1 MHLVGK
7 WRCAF
12 LLLTTVVSMVML
24 GSQAGN
30 TTEPKTQPKEEN
42 NSIPQEKQED
52 CETQTVTYENISGS
66 ASSRIVLLCPRPSW
80 DSLVAVTW
88 KIRPWS
94 GAHCSL
100 AYRVD
105 THTVNRTN
113 CSESL
118 DWKSEPEENF
128 TLQLPSVQLTDEGF
142 YICEM
147 VTGDGNFHRC
157 YRLTVLVPPKVTV
170 NCDASGNVVCKAA
183 AGKPAAQILWV
194 PEGCHSATD
203 ESHPNGTVTV
213 LSTCIAN
220 TTADSQVTCSVSHPT
235 GNQSPSIGCPSEK
248 GNEWVICVA
257 TLAGLIIG
265 ILFLLAFTYC
275 YKLHHGRNCQKTKT
289 PETAPTENVQDN
301 HELEL
306 EPYTIFVQ
314 KENVIYNSVSDLTMR
329 ENVPVGL

>member
-12 LLLTTVVSMVML
+12 LLLTIVVSMVML

-42 NSIPQEKQED
+42 NSDPQEK
-52 CETQTVTYENISGS
+52 CKACRTQSIANENISGS
-66 ASSRIVLLCPRPSW
+66 AGSRVLLPCASPSW

-88 KIRPWS
+88 NIQPWS

-100 AYRVD
+100 AYRND
-105 THTVNRTN
+105 THMVTRTN
-113 CSESL
+113 CSERL
-118 DWKSEPEENF
+118 DWKSEPEQNF
-128 TLQLPSVQLTDEGF
+128 TLQFPSVQLTDEGF
-142 YICEM
+142 YICEI
-147 VTGDGNFHRC
+147 VTSDGNFHQC
-157 YRLTVLVPPKVTV
+157 YCLTVLVPPKVTM
-170 NCDASGNVVCKAA
+170 NCNASGNVVCKAA
-183 AGKPAAQILWV
+183 AGKPAAQISWV
-194 PEGCHSATD
+194 PEVCDSATD

-220 TTADSQVTCSVSHPT
+220 TTADSQVTCFVSHPT
-235 GNQSPSIGCPSEK
+235 GSQNQSIGCPSEK

-257 TLAGLIIG
+257 TLAGLMVG

-275 YKLHHGRNCQKTKT
+275 YKLYHGRICQKTKT
-289 PETAPTENVQDN
+289 PETVPTENVQDN

-329 ENVPVGL
+329 DNVPVGL